1 MKLVVWVKVNEGDV
15 VVERMSKTVVK
26 PSVSVKR
33 KVVTVELVLMVV
45 GVVTVVVC
53 VTKVSPI
60 VRVILVLPV
69 TVDTVVGVGD
79 RTVTEPVKTVAL
91 VMVMRVGLVMVG
103 EKAVTVVK
111 MTVTT
116 DDCVFVVVRVVV
128 CVPVMVVTSSTLKT
142 NGLRTVKMR

>member
-1 MKLVVWVKVNEGDV
+1 M
-15 VVERMSKTVVK
+15 
-26 PSVSVKR
+26 
-33 KVVTVELVLMVV
+33 
-45 GVVTVVVC
+45 
-53 VTKVSPI
+53 
-60 VRVILVLPV
+60 VRVMLVLPV

-111 MTVTT
+111 TTVTT

-128 CVPVMVVTSSTLKT
+128 CVPVIVVTSSTLKT

>member
-1 MKLVVWVKVNEGDV
+1 MKLVVCVKVNEGDV

-33 KVVTVELVLMVV
+33 NVVTVELVLMVV

-53 VTKVSPI
+53 VTKVSPM
-60 VRVILVLPV
+60 VRVMLVLPV

-142 NGLRTVKMR
+142 KGLRTVKMR

>member
-1 MKLVVWVKVNEGDV
+1 MKLVVCVKVNEGDV

-33 KVVTVELVLMVV
+33 NVVTVELVLMVV

-53 VTKVSPI
+53 VTKVSPM
-60 VRVILVLPV
+60 VRVMLVLPV